1 MKYSLIVIKIITFP
15 CVNLEVAGKFRRLHS
30 KELYDFYSLP
40 NIIAMIK
47 SRRMRWAW
55 HVARMWEKRGAYL
68 VLVRRPKGKRPLG
81 RHRHR

>member
-1 MKYSLIVIKIITFP
+1 LKYSLIVIKILTFP
-15 CVNLEVAGKFRRLHS
+15 CVNLEVARNLRRLHS

-55 HVARMWEKRGAYL
+55 HVARMGEKRGAYV
-68 VLVRRPKGKRPLG
+68 VLVRRPKGRDHL
-81 RHRHR
+81 